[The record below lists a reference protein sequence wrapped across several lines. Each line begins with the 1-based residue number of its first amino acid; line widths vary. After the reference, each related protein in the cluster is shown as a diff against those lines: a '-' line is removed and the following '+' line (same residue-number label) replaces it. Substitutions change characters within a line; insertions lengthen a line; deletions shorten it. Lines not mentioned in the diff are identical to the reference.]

1 MRRYIFSRDLRPRTL
16 QRVTF
21 HLREVQLREFIAFL
35 VCLASCLMSGPSIL
49 LSGEPPAK
57 AEVQWDKVLRVWK
70 TSVSIQDCPEPPLRR
85 GRPTH
90 DPIYKAL
97 RDLHADYP
105 RLQPWFPYPK
115 MVVAELKPPE
125 SGKTYWDFALMD
137 EYTEDF
143 MQATAG
149 HPVVFDFGTIPEWM
163 IKTQAPIPYP
173 EDPDEIAWNYSQGT

>member
-1 MRRYIFSRDLRPRTL
+1 MPRL
-16 QRVTF
+16 QRRFGYERDILVTVAYI
-21 HLREVQLREFIAFL
+21 LREVRLSKLLALLI
-35 VCLASCLMSGPSIL
+35 CLASCLIARPLIL
-49 LSGEPPAK
+49 LCGETPSR
-57 AEVQWDKVLRVWK
+57 AEVQWDKVVRVSR

-97 RDLHADYP
+97 RDLHADYA
-105 RLQPWFPYPK
+105 RLQPWFCYPR

-125 SGKTYWDFALMD
+125 NGKTYWDFSLMD

-149 HPVVFDFGTIPEWM
+149 HQVVFDFGTIPE
-163 IKTQAPIPYP
+163 
-173 EDPDEIAWNYSQGT
+173 